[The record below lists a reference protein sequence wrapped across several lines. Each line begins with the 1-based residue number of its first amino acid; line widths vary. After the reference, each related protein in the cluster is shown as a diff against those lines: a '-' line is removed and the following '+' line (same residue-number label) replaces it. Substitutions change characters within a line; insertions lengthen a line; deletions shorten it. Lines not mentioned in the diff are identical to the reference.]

1 MSKKIIVVSG
11 FSSVGKGTLL
21 EEYVKQN
28 AQVEIAVSYTT
39 REKRNEL
46 DKYVYVTQEEFYAL
60 KEQGGFYETNCFE
73 GNYYGT
79 PVADVERIMACG
91 KVPILEIDINGYKQ
105 ILEYGHFAKEEIL
118 SIFIAVEESVLV
130 QRIINR
136 VTEDNQ
142 RIGNGLETALAEYD
156 AISLYDNVILNE
168 TKEKSLKKLEAL
180 IEHGER
186 RTDDFDVDLFKEQA
200 EKQGLVKLRIRE
212 WILCVAKAIQ
222 QTEDKELVRLKVR
235 EWTFSLDNEI
245 QQMLHEEYGEM
256 PENAFNEF
264 IEQGADINRILEW
277 FSGLN
282 LIRQKVF
289 ILRRVFGIGPIRT
302 YEEIAEKYK
311 VTEGRIKQCELNA
324 LWKLRHK
331 GIQRNR
337 SKYSE

>member
-1 MSKKIIVVSG
+1 MSKKIIIVSG
-11 FSSVGKGTLL
+11 FSGAGKGTLL

-28 AQVEIAVSYTT
+28 TQVEIAVSYTT

-46 DKYVYVTQEEFYAL
+46 DKYVYVTQEEFCAL
-60 KEQGGFYETNCFE
+60 EEQGGFYETNCFA

-105 ILEYGHFAKEEIL
+105 ILEGGHFAKEDIL
-118 SIFIAVEESVLV
+118 SIFIAAEGAVLI
-130 QRIINR
+130 QRLINR
-136 VTEDNQ
+136 GTEDNEKI
-142 RIGNGLETALAEYD
+142 RKRLETALKECD
-156 AISLYDNVILNE
+156 AISLYDSVILNE
-168 TKEKSLKKLEAL
+168 TKEKSLEKLEVL

-186 RTDDFDVDLFKEQA
+186 SSDNFDVDLFKEQV
-200 EKQGLVKLRIRE
+200 EKQGFMRLQVQERILSLGKE
-212 WILCVAKAIQ
+212 IQ
-222 QTEDKELVRLKVR
+222 QMEKQLVRLQVR
-235 EWTFSLDNEI
+235 EWAFSLDNEI

-324 LWKLRHK
+324 LWKLRHR